1 MQIFSLLRN
10 SLVLSVVFWSW
21 AVYNMYGPK
30 SVPFDLGVVTFAL
43 SAATDASALWRFRA
57 PLGPDCRQLYPSL
70 ILFSHGLNS
79 IIYVLGCLAAIVG
92 PDQHIR
98 SAMGPVGC
106 AVYCGAFAI
115 IWAGLGVW
123 GMVACSRFF
132 GSREDSRAF

>member
-43 SAATDASALWRFRA
+43 SAATDAFALWRFRA
-57 PLGPDCRQLYPSL
+57 DLGPYCRQLYPYL
-70 ILFSHGLNS
+70 ILFSHGLVS
-79 IIYVLGCLAAIVG
+79 INYVLGCVIAISDPEKFIV
-92 PDQHIR
+92 
-98 SAMGPVGC
+98 SAMGPVGF